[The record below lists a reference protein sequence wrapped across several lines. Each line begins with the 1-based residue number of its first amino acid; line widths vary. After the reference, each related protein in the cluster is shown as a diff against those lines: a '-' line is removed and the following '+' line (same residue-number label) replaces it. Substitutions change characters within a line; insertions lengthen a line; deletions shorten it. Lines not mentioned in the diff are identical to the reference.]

1 MDMTPEELAIEAHRL
16 YRCQT
21 GKCAGCCISLP
32 LRLLERDR
40 MIPEAQGGTYERG
53 NVQLLC
59 SHCNKVKGHRSME
72 FLKNAVRTREG
83 MEQLFRKLEVR
94 L

>member
-1 MDMTPEELAIEAHRL
+1 
-16 YRCQT
+16 
-21 GKCAGCCISLP
+21 
-32 LRLLERDR
+32 